1 MIAVVESV
9 WEQIQNH
16 GISKNNHVSNIR
28 AKTALK
34 FLATTFLILTLDS
47 FYQSVKSIKTL
58 RKLKNKCL
66 ILKPD
71 KGQGI
76 VLINKDDYNNSME
89 NLFNGTRIFELLN
102 HDPTIRNI
110 SIV

>member
-1 MIAVVESV
+1 MIIHPSLKYGVLMWPKKLEMIAVVESV

-28 AKTALK
+28 AKIALK

-58 RKLKNKCL
+58 TKTEK
-66 ILKPD
+66 
-71 KGQGI
+71 
-76 VLINKDDYNNSME
+76 
-89 NLFNGTRIFELLN
+89 
-102 HDPTIRNI
+102 
-110 SIV
+110 